1 MHPASRMPRR
11 KRPLV
16 ARLVLLLAFLVPG
29 LAEAQDQDAPGPR
42 STGLPVGVD
51 WAFNFDAAW
60 GSFGFANSL
69 YTDPKQ
75 EVPQDLGDHWFEGFI
90 KPALSATYTLA
101 SSSEVHGHLSAVGEQ
116 TYGSAPEL
124 VGNDYSSFKIENLS
138 IGWRSGKSIE
148 RFGENALEFEV
159 GRTQYNLGHGLL
171 LWDGAAEGGSRGG
184 YWSNARK
191 AFAFAAIGRFKPGL
205 HTVES
210 FYLKKDDLPEH
221 QTGTE
226 LWGANYEYR
235 IGEHSTLGGTYM
247 KFWAQPGV
255 EPQRDGLNVF
265 NARAYVSPWT
275 PDLSL
280 EFEYAAERNAD
291 ALDANAWNL
300 QGAYEFSTVDWKPK
314 LSYRYA
320 HFDGDDPSTPRNEAF
335 DSLLPGFYDWG
346 TWWQGEIA
354 GEYFLPN
361 SNLDSQ
367 MVRAHVT
374 PHERLDGGVIFYT
387 FTLPEP
393 ASYAPGVTDSHLAF
407 EMEGYADWKINGNFT
422 ATFVGAFADPGIAVQ
437 QSINRTKNFLY
448 GMVFLAYSY

>member
-1 MHPASRMPRR
+1 MHPAAGMPRR
-11 KRPLV
+11 ERPSL
-16 ARLVLLLAFLVPG
+16 ASLVLLLAFVVPG
-29 LAEAQDQDAPGPR
+29 LAGAQDHGAPGQR
-42 STGLPVGVD
+42 STGLPRTID
-51 WAFNFDAAW
+51 WTFNFDAAW

-90 KPALSATYTLA
+90 RPALSATYTLP
-101 SSSEVHGHLSAVGEQ
+101 SSSEVHGHLSAAGEQ

-148 RFGENALEFEV
+148 RVGENALEFEV
-159 GRTQYNLGHGLL
+159 GRTQYNLGHGFL

-191 AFAFAAIGRFKPGL
+191 AFAFAAIGRFKPGP
-205 HTVES
+205 HAIES
-210 FYLKKDDLPEH
+210 FFLRKDDLPEN

-235 IGEHSTLGGTYM
+235 IAEHSTVGGTYM
-247 KFWAQPGV
+247 KFWAKPGL
-255 EPQRDGLNVF
+255 EPQRDGLDVF
-265 NARAYVSPWT
+265 NARAFVSPWT

-291 ALDANAWNL
+291 ALDANAWTL
-300 QGAYEFSTVDWKPK
+300 QGAYEFSSVEWKPK

-320 HFDGDDPSTPRNEAF
+320 HFDGDDLSTPRNEAF
-335 DSLLPGFYDWG
+335 DPLLPGFYDWG

-367 MVRAHVT
+367 MIRVHAT
-374 PHERLDGGVIFYT
+374 PSDALSGGVIFYK
-387 FTLPEP
+387 FTLPQP
-393 ASYAPGVTDSHLAF
+393 ASYRPGVTDSHLAL
-407 EMEGYADWKINGNFT
+407 ELDTYAEWKINGNFT
-422 ATFVGAFADPGIAVQ
+422 ATFVGAFADPGKAVE

-448 GMVFLAYSY
+448 GMVYLAYSY